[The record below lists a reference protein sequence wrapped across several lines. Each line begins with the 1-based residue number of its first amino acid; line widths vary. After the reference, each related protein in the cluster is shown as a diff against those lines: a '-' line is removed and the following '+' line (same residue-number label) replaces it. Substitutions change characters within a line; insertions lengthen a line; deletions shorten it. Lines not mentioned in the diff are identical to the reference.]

1 MEMAKIAW
9 RYFQNNYQPETGLV
23 NAVDGYP
30 STTMWDTA
38 SYMAA
43 LVAAHQF
50 NFIDKQTFDSRLT
63 KLIATL
69 NNLVLFRNELPNKV
83 YPQKQPKK

>member
-1 MEMAKIAW
+1 MRSQHRHNRQSVYPHRAGALTATELEMAKIAW

-38 SYMAA
+38 SYLAA
-43 LVAAHQF
+43 LVTAHRF
-50 NFIDKQTFDSRLT
+50 DFIDKQIFDSL
-63 KLIATL
+63 
-69 NNLVLFRNELPNKV
+69 
-83 YPQKQPKK
+83 